1 MEKLKKLAWEIFIK
15 QVEDIGKVIFEVK
28 NPGYLCLAVK
38 SGGMREYKV
47 MRNGLYSLK
56 ALKF

>member
-1 MEKLKKLAWEIFIK
+1 MEKFKKLAWEIFIK
-15 QVEDIGKVIFEVK
+15 QVEDIGKIILEAI
-28 NPGYLCLAVK
+28 NPGYLCVAVK
-38 SGGMREYKV
+38 PGGIIEYKV